1 MIAMI
6 ANPIFINTF
15 VVFIRLYWFE
25 KRFQHIVREARNF
38 RRTRS
43 RSRVGTNVQVDDSSR
58 KAERGVDG
66 RKIVVLHGNGES
78 VGPSLFQN
86 LDPNIN
92 QNHVGATSYGKKLH
106 VLDTQTSDSESNDP
120 NQKKTAP
127 DPSPA
132 RRTSFTR
139 DIKFAD
145 EVTPTTSHVGHN
157 GGISKRHATLER
169 STKEQLDF
177 LENQRNSK
185 DTEALRIPGPREFDR
200 GEMPKKMTLSRERSP
215 SVRSNTS
222 DGNDG
227 GEENKEDE
235 SVEASPGKR
244 NIMID
249 DSSGLHKDQH
259 KLSLKFS
266 NLTLRKNASRNV
278 GPTTLEK
285 TTSAPRHFSRSGTM
299 SRSSTRER
307 DMPYLSWQPTVG
319 RNSAFFNLTEAQREE
334 LGGIEYRALKTL
346 AIVLVC

>member
-1 MIAMI
+1 
-6 ANPIFINTF
+6 
-15 VVFIRLYWFE
+15 
-25 KRFQHIVREARNF
+25 
-38 RRTRS
+38 
-43 RSRVGTNVQVDDSSR
+43 
-58 KAERGVDG
+58 
-66 RKIVVLHGNGES
+66 
-78 VGPSLFQN
+78 
-86 LDPNIN
+86 
-92 QNHVGATSYGKKLH
+92 
-106 VLDTQTSDSESNDP
+106 
-120 NQKKTAP
+120 
-127 DPSPA
+127 
-132 RRTSFTR
+132 
-139 DIKFAD
+139 
-145 EVTPTTSHVGHN
+145 
-157 GGISKRHATLER
+157 LER